1 MNVNFKFDGDTVK
14 KIGKTSWRI
23 TKAVG
28 IAGVKTLVGQA
39 VLKTVNSTLDGDF
52 NAVKK
57 INLDYVIG
65 EEKPKSDKP
74 KKKWFGK
81 KQKDD
86 AQELIDDITDE
97 AVEAKFEEARQ
108 KLDKLEK

>member
-1 MNVNFKFDGDTVK
+1 MNVNFKFDGDTIK
-14 KIGKTSWRI
+14 KVGKTSWRI

-28 IAGVKTLVGQA
+28 LAGVKHLVGQA

-52 NAVKK
+52 DAVKR

-81 KQKDD
+81 KKDEV
-86 AQELIDDITDE
+86 QELIEEITDE
-97 AVEAKFEEARQ
+97 QVEEAFDDAKR
-108 KLDKLEK
+108 KLDELEK